1 MLRHDTFWYRVLP
14 VVNLVLVVICIW
26 GNSVSNAGFCRP
38 VLWAAVVQ
46 GVSFLNVITF
56 TWMERSRL
64 YGLNALICGVSTGV
78 YVYWCL
84 FLGAWVI
91 VMPVPVWF
99 LLLLLWCNV
108 VHPVHGSVRWWYVTG
123 IGARWQSDDGTYCG
137 NAFPVSH
144 QFLHLRWLA
153 PATARPRLG
162 VGHEVER
169 RERPPWRFA
178 VGRAVRIVPQHVSRP
193 SGKSVLC
200 L

>member
-1 MLRHDTFWYRVLP
+1 MDGTLPAVWPQCADLWYQHRSVCLLVPFPGGMGDSDAGSRVVP
-14 VVNLVLVVICIW
+14 VV
-26 GNSVSNAGFCRP
+26 
-38 VLWAAVVQ
+38 AVVVQ
-46 GVSFLNVITF
+46 
-56 TWMERSRL
+56 
-64 YGLNALICGVSTGV
+64 CGAP
-78 YVYWCL
+78 
-84 FLGAWVI
+84 GAWEC
-91 VMPVPVWF
+91 PVVVCHRDTALCSFCSRQWAGIRR
-99 LLLLLWCNV
+99 LLQ
-108 VHPVHGSVRWWYVTG
+108 G
-123 IGARWQSDDGTYCG
+123 IRAGQGARWQSDDGTYCG